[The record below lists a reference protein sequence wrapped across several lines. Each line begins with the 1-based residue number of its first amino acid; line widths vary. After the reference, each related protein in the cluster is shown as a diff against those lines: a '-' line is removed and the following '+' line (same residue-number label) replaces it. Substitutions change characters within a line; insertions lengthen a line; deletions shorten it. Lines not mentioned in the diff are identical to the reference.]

1 MKERLVSQ
9 ALIRGVRQ
17 ADLDEWMENETLVD
31 FEVDN
36 LIQRM
41 IKENVISEAK
51 GYTEI
56 SSMLE
61 EKKKRRTEA
70 ELD

>member
-1 MKERLVSQ
+1 
-9 ALIRGVRQ
+9 
-17 ADLDEWMENETLVD
+17 MENETLVD

>member
-1 MKERLVSQ
+1 MKEKLVSQ

-17 ADLDEWMENETLVD
+17 SDLDEWMENETLVD

-41 IKENVISEAK
+41 IKENAISE
-51 GYTEI
+51 
-56 SSMLE
+56 
-61 EKKKRRTEA
+61 
-70 ELD
+70 

>member
-1 MKERLVSQ
+1 
-9 ALIRGVRQ
+9 
-17 ADLDEWMENETLVD
+17 MENETLVD

-61 EKKKRRTEA
+61 EKKKRRRQ
-70 ELD
+70 LFMMIWIMVNCI